1 MTTATPEVDAPM
13 PTGVERMTKQEL
25 WNWFH
30 RSQLA
35 SQEATQLRNKF
46 FVLTTGLHSSKSAT
60 LANPHEIIEAQRQ
73 RMRGLEQQMAE
84 MQRGYQRKLQRTV
97 AKVESDG
104 RTAIRFL
111 HRLVATPK
119 AFNALPDVIQQQI
132 TIIVRA
138 APEAA
143 FSPNLHRTPGNI
155 DSKKMMVL
163 LNTWR
168 AAEDYIAGQAAFE
181 DIIVHVNNWLADERA
196 AAATPSA

>member
-1 MTTATPEVDAPM
+1 MAPVTPEVDAPM
-13 PTGVERMTKQEL
+13 PSGVEAMTKQQL

-35 SQEATQLRNKF
+35 SQESTRLRNQF
-46 FVLTTGLHSSKSAT
+46 YTTTTGLHHSKAASLT
-60 LANPHEIIEAQRQ
+60 SPHEIIEAQRQ
-73 RMRGLEQQMAE
+73 RMRGLEQQMGE

-111 HRLVATPK
+111 HRVAATPGLL
-119 AFNALPDVIQQQI
+119 NQLPNTYREQI
-132 TIIVRA
+132 LVMVRES
-138 APEAA
+138 PEAA
-143 FSPNLHRTPGNI
+143 FSPNLHTTPGNI

-168 AAEDYIAGQAAFE
+168 SAEDYIAGQIAFE
-181 DIIVHVNNWLADERA
+181 DIIVHVNNWLAQEREA
-196 AAATPSA
+196 SSSS